1 MAYQVQQTRSGQE
14 RERSLQEI
22 REKYAYERDRRIRPD
37 GATQYLSLIHI

>member
-37 GATQYLSLIHI
+37 LSLIHI